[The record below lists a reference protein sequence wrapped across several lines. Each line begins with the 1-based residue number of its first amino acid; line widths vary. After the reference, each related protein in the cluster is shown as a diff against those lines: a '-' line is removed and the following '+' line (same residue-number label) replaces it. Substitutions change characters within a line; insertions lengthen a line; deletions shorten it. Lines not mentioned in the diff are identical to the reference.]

1 MPMATSFLVLVII
14 GQHLMGRYES
24 NKILKYSGK
33 PRQFKSNIYP
43 PIPRS
48 QDDIYLISR
57 NGDRLDILAH
67 KYYGDQT
74 LWWVIAVANN
84 LGKHG
89 IIVPPAKQLRIP
101 TDLSEILSAYRN
113 LQGER

>member
-1 MPMATSFLVLVII
+1 MS
-14 GQHLMGRYES
+14 RYQS
-24 NKILKYSGK
+24 NQELRYPGK

-48 QDDIYLISR
+48 VKDIYLVS
-57 NGDRLDILAH
+57 NSGDRLDLLSH

-74 LWWVIAVANN
+74 LWWIIAVAND

-89 IIVPPAKQLRIP
+89 MIVPPGRQLRIP
-101 TDLSEILSAYRN
+101 TELSKIQSLYRE